1 MNRQR
6 QKSDDRGAGLAAC
19 FAARQGSRRIW
30 RASLLIVVLWSFPHT
45 PSGAAALNEE
55 EVEYPAKLAFLFNFT
70 KFIEWPP
77 GSYRSPSAPL
87 VICIAGH
94 DPFSLVTENE
104 LRTRTVSGHPIE
116 IRTLRPTD
124 TLSGCSMVFI
134 PVTDRDHADNILRA
148 LSGSSTLTV
157 GEIEGFATRG
167 GILNLTVKRSRLHF
181 EINQRAAERAGFK
194 IRSKLLSLADIVISD
209 ERRPR

>member
-1 MNRQR
+1 MNRHL
-6 QKSDDRGAGLAAC
+6 QKNGNRGAGWAAC
-19 FAARQGSRRIW
+19 FAARQGSRLIR
-30 RASLLIVVLWSFPHT
+30 RASLLIMVLCIVPNT
-45 PSGAAALNEE
+45 PSSYGALSGE

-134 PVTDRDHADNILRA
+134 PVTDRDHADNVLRG
-148 LSGSSTLTV
+148 LRGSSTLTV
-157 GEIEGFATRG
+157 GEIEGFAARG
-167 GILNLTVKRSRLHF
+167 GIINLTVKRSRLHF
-181 EINQRAAERAGFK
+181 EINQLAAERAGFK
-194 IRSKLLSLADIVISD
+194 ISSKLFSLADTVINDQQS
-209 ERRPR
+209 PR